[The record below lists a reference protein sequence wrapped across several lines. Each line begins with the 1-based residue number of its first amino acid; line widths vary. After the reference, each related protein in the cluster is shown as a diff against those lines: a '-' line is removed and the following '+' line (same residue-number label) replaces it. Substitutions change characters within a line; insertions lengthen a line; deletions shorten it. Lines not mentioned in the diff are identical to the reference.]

1 MIYAI
6 LPEELKKFADAR
18 KDVQSLALSL
28 VDLTD
33 GDISAASLAAL
44 VSKNRSSILT
54 VSDGVAHIK
63 ISGVLQKEEDFWSM
77 FFGGVTIYG
86 DIRRA
91 IDSANADESVNQ
103 IVLHIDSPGG
113 EVDGVDETAMAIK
126 KSAKKI
132 TARVEG
138 MAASAAYWLASQASE
153 IVASSPTDY
162 VGSIGVVCEYYP
174 SDSES
179 IVLTTA
185 KNKRPDIESDA
196 GRAAVLKPMIDI
208 HNIFVARVSAG
219 RGVPADVVDSD
230 AFGSGWVVTA
240 DSGFAVGMVDRVEN
254 SLQEITG
261 EIPDDNNQEE
271 KMDEKTILDSERAR
285 VKGFMALIRAY
296 PDQASLIEADME
308 AGVDIALTVS
318 KCVAAVADKATAAAA
333 VAAAQAETIPD
344 IKPVE
349 NSPIESAKN
358 ENPYANAFRALGISV
373 KE

>member
-6 LPEELKKFADAR
+6 LPEELQKFANAR
-18 KDVQSLALSL
+18 KDAQGLALSL

-33 GDISAASLAAL
+33 GDVSTASLAAL

-63 ISGVLQKEEDFWSM
+63 ISGVLQKEHDFWSM
-77 FFGGVTIYG
+77 LFGGATIYG
-86 DIRRA
+86 DIRSA
-91 IDSANADESVNQ
+91 IDAANADESVSE

-113 EVDGVDETAMAIK
+113 EVDGVYETDMAIK

-162 VGSIGVVCEYYP
+162 VGSIGVVAEYRQ

-185 KNKRPDIESDA
+185 KNKRPDLESDA

-208 HNIFVARVSAG
+208 HNIFVSRVSAG
-219 RGVPADVVDSD
+219 RGVPAHVVDSD

-240 DSGFAVGMVDRVEN
+240 GSGVAVGMVDRVEN

-261 EIPDDNNQEE
+261 AIADDNKQEE

-285 VKGFMALIRAY
+285 VKGFMSLIRAY

-318 KCVAAVADKATAAAA
+318 KCVAAVADKASAAAA
-333 VAAAQAETIPD
+333 VAAAQAESVPD
-344 IKPVE
+344 VKPAE
-349 NSPIESAKN
+349 NAPIESAKS
-358 ENPYANAFRALGISV
+358 ENPYANAFRALGIST